1 MAEAAT
7 LARPYANAAF
17 DVAKA
22 HQRLAQWSRMLALLA
37 AAVATREVAALIGDP
52 ALASEV
58 KAHRL
63 AEALRGELDDRG
75 RRFVQALAAYQRLGL
90 LPEVARQFEARKAAA
105 EAVLEVEL
113 VAATELTAQQR
124 ESFSAALARRFDQAV
139 NLAVAVDA
147 TLLGGAVVRAGD
159 TVIDGSVRGRLARLA
174 GALQH
179 G

>member
-17 DVAKA
+17 DVATA
-22 HQRLAQWSRMLALLA
+22 HEGLARWSRMLALLA

-63 AEALRGELDDRG
+63 AEAMRGELDDRG
-75 RRFVQALAAYQRLGL
+75 RRFVQVLAAYERLAL

-105 EAVLEVEL
+105 EAVLEVEV
-113 VAATELTAQQR
+113 VAATELSEQQR
-124 ESFSAALARRFDQAV
+124 ESFRAALARRFEQAV
-139 NLAVAVDA
+139 NLAVKVDEK
-147 TLLGGAVVRAGD
+147 LLGGAIVRAGD
-159 TVIDGSVRGRLARLA
+159 TVIDGSVRGRLVRLTA
-174 GALQH
+174 ALQR

>member
-22 HQRLAQWSRMLALLA
+22 HERLAQWSRTLALLA
-37 AAVATREVAALIGDP
+37 AAVATREAAALIGDP
-52 ALASEV
+52 SLASEA

-63 AEALRGELDDRG
+63 AEALRGELDERG
-75 RRFVQALAAYQRLGL
+75 RRFVQVLAANKRLPL

-105 EAVLEVEL
+105 EAVLEVEV
-113 VAATELTAQQR
+113 VAATELSAQQR
-124 ESFSAALARRFDQAV
+124 ESFSAALARRFGQAV
-139 NLAVAVDA
+139 SLSARVDA
-147 TLLGGAVVRAGD
+147 TLLGGAVVYAGD

-174 GALQH
+174 GALQ
-179 G
+179 GG